1 MGRSGTAGYIV
12 LFAALVLPAGRLG
25 ALDHTQ
31 VPAMAEDYA
40 GRPGLD
46 PEPRLARHE

>member
-1 MGRSGTAGYIV
+1 MGRSGTAGHIV
-12 LFAALVLPAGRLG
+12 LFAAPVLPAGRLG
-25 ALDHTQ
+25 ALDHPQ

-46 PEPRLARHE
+46 PEPRLAQHE

>member
-12 LFAALVLPAGRLG
+12 LFAALVPPAGGPAAFGHPR
-25 ALDHTQ
+25 

-46 PEPRLARHE
+46 PEPRLAKHE